1 MSVPA
6 ESQPLIRFGEFLLDC
21 ETAEL
26 RRNGDRSSLQGQ
38 PLQILVLLL
47 ENPGRLVTRE
57 ELKKKLWPSD
67 TFVDFDQSLNRA
79 VNRLRDALADSAENP
94 RFVETL
100 PRRGYRFIAPV
111 ARDQLKGGAYSSKV
125 HQRPSTQEPLACDL
139 EVVTPLPKVV
149 LAAKSWPFR
158 KLFAVIVL
166 VLLAVGGSFLRQRLP
181 RKHSISFENFE
192 ITKVTDNGNVNN
204 VAISPDG
211 HYVAYVTFLG
221 DKQELRLRQVA
232 SRSDVQV
239 LPPDLGNFVGLT
251 FSPDGNYIYFVRS
264 DRNDLSFRY
273 LYSVPALGGT
283 PRKLI
288 TDVDSGI
295 AFSPDGR
302 QITYEHWVPTR
313 NEAELKIA
321 NSDGT
326 GERVLA
332 VIHDSSFTGLGG
344 PGPSWSPNG
353 RTIVLSKLLVGKERR
368 WVIYAVSVADAT
380 TRELYSSNV
389 GIGRPVWLPSGDT
402 LLFPHYES
410 SLRRNQLWTLAFPDG
425 VVRRLTHDLSD
436 YSEDLSLTNDGATAA
451 STVSTVE
458 SQIWAFPS
466 RDPAR
471 GRQITT
477 GEPPM
482 FWVKETID
490 GKILSSGGDGRL
502 WMMNSDGT
510 NRALFGNVAEV
521 GWVSTCGQF
530 VFLTSEES
538 GSTTLKRLN
547 LDGTH
552 PIILA
557 RGNLWSP
564 TCSKDDGF
572 VYYANTEQPQK
583 IWRVPIEG
591 GSPVELTSILGDCV
605 MSGITISPDGNLLA
619 YTYSTYTGVPRPS
632 EHMAIIQAHDGKT
645 LRLFDVPGNTWIP
658 GSYWTPG
665 GDSVQYLLVHDQ
677 VSNIWEQSLDGRVPR
692 KVTNF
697 SSGQIF
703 DFSWSADRKRLFLTR
718 GNSSSDVILLSG
730 LH

>member
-1 MSVPA
+1 MSLPA
-6 ESQPLIRFGEFLLDC
+6 ESQSFIRFGDFLLDC

-26 RRNGDRSSLQGQ
+26 RRNGNKSSLQGQ
-38 PLQILVLLL
+38 PLQILVMLL

-67 TFVDFDQSLNRA
+67 TFVDFDLSLNRA
-79 VNRLRDALADSAENP
+79 VNRLREALGDSAENP

-111 ARDQLKGGAYSSKV
+111 ARDGSKGNTQSPQV
-125 HQRPSTQEPLACDL
+125 FQWPSTHESSSRDL
-139 EVVTPLPKVV
+139 EVVTPLPAV
-149 LAAKSWPFR
+149 LPTPKRRNRKFFAA
-158 KLFAVIVL
+158 IVL
-166 VLLAVGGSFLRQRLP
+166 ILLLLAGFFLRQHLL
-181 RKHSISFENFE
+181 RKHSISFENLE
-192 ITKVTDNGNVNN
+192 ITKVTDNGKVSN

-211 HYVAYVTFLG
+211 HYVAYVIFLG

-273 LYSVPALGGT
+273 LYSVPAVGGT

-295 AFSPDGR
+295 AFSPDGH
-302 QITYEHWVPTR
+302 QITFEHWVPPR

-321 NSDGT
+321 DSDGT

-332 VIHDSSFTGLGG
+332 VVHDSSFTSLGG

-353 RTIVLSKLLVGKERR
+353 RTIVLSKLLVGKQRR
-368 WVIYAVSVADAT
+368 WVIYAVSVAEGT
-380 TRELYSSNV
+380 TRELYSSSE
-389 GIGRPVWLPSGDT
+389 GIGRPVWLPHGDL

-410 SLRRNQLWTLAFPDG
+410 TLRRGQLWTLAFPKG
-425 VVRRLTHDLSD
+425 IARRFTHDISD
-436 YSEDLSLTNDGATAA
+436 YSEDLSLTKDGSIAG

-458 SQIWAFPS
+458 SQIWVFPS
-466 RDPAR
+466 LDPNK
-471 GRQITT
+471 GRQITS

-490 GKILSSGGDGRL
+490 GRILSSGDGRL
-502 WMMNSDGT
+502 WMMDRDGT
-510 NRALFGNVAEV
+510 NRAVFGNVVDA
-521 GWVSTCGQF
+521 GWVNTCGRY
-530 VFLTSEES
+530 VVLISEES
-538 GSTTLKRLN
+538 GSTTLTRLN

-552 PIILA
+552 PTVLA
-557 RGNLWSP
+557 HGNLWSP
-564 TCSKDDGF
+564 ACSEHDGS

-591 GSPVELTSILGDCV
+591 GSPVELTSILGDSV
-605 MSGITISPDGNLLA
+605 MSGITVSPDGNLLA
-619 YTYSTYTGVPRPS
+619 YTYSTYSGVPVPS
-632 EHMAIIQAHDGKT
+632 EHMAVIQARDGKT
-645 LRLFDVPGNTWIP
+645 LRLFDAP
-658 GSYWTPG
+658 GSTWFPG
-665 GDSVQYLLVHDQ
+665 L
-677 VSNIWEQSLDGRVPR
+677 
-692 KVTNF
+692 
-697 SSGQIF
+697 
-703 DFSWSADRKRLFLTR
+703 
-718 GNSSSDVILLSG
+718 
-730 LH
+730 

>member
-1 MSVPA
+1 MSLPA
-6 ESQPLIRFGEFLLDC
+6 ESQPLIRFGDFLLDC

-26 RRNGDRSSLQGQ
+26 RRNGNKSSLQGQ
-38 PLQILVLLL
+38 PLQILVVLL

-79 VNRLRDALADSAENP
+79 VNRLREALGDSAENP
-94 RFVETL
+94 RYVETL

-111 ARDQLKGGAYSSKV
+111 AKDQSREGAQSPKV
-125 HQRPSTQEPLACDL
+125 YQWPSAHESPACDL
-139 EVVTPLPKVV
+139 EVVVPLKV
-149 LAAKSWPFR
+149 LPATKSWPFR
-158 KLFAVIVL
+158 KLFVVIVL
-166 VLLAVGGSFLRQRLP
+166 VVLAVGGFFLRQRLP
-181 RKHSISFENFE
+181 QKHSISVENLE
-192 ITKVTDNGNVNN
+192 ITKVTDNRKVSS

-232 SRSDVQV
+232 SSSDVQV

-288 TDVDSGI
+288 ADVDSGI

-302 QITYEHWVPTR
+302 QITYEHWVPPR

-332 VIHDSSFTGLGG
+332 VVHNSSFASLGG

-353 RTIVLSKLLVGKERR
+353 RTIVFSKLLVGNQRR
-368 WVIYAVSVADAT
+368 WVIYAVSAEDGT
-380 TRELYSSNV
+380 TRELYGSDQ

-402 LLFPHYES
+402 LLFPRYES
-410 SLRRNQLWTLAFPDG
+410 GLRRSQLWTLAFPQG
-425 VVRRLTHDLSD
+425 VARRLTHDISD
-436 YSEDLSLTNDGATAA
+436 YSEDLSLTNDGSIAA

-458 SQIWAFPS
+458 SQIWAFPTL
-466 RDPAR
+466 DPAK
-471 GRQITT
+471 GRQITS

-482 FWVKETID
+482 FWLKETVD
-490 GKILSSGGDGRL
+490 GKILSSAGDGRL
-502 WMMNSDGT
+502 WTMNGDGT
-510 NRALFGNVAEV
+510 NRAVFGSAMEV
-521 GWVSTCGQF
+521 GWVSTCGRF
-530 VFLTSEES
+530 VLLTSDES
-538 GSTTLKRLN
+538 GSTALKRLN

-552 PIILA
+552 PIVLA

-591 GSPVELTSILGDCV
+591 GSPIELTSIMGDCI
-605 MSGITISPDGNLLA
+605 MSGITVSPDGNLLA
-619 YTYSTYTGVPRPS
+619 YTYSTYSGVSVPS
-632 EHMAIIQAHDGKT
+632 VHMAVIQASDGKT
-645 LRLFDVPGNTWIP
+645 LKLFDVPGNTWFP
-658 GSYWTPG
+658 GSYWTP
-665 GDSVQYLLVHDQ
+665 DSKAVQYVLVHDQ
-677 VSNIWEQSLDGRVPR
+677 VSNIWEQSLDGHRPR
-692 KVTNF
+692 QLTSF

-703 DFSWSADRKRLFLTR
+703 DFTWSTDRKRLFLTR
-718 GNSSSDVILLSG
+718 GNVSSDAVLLSG

>member
-1 MSVPA
+1 MSLPA
-6 ESQPLIRFGEFLLDC
+6 ESQPLIRFGEFQLDL

-38 PLQILVLLL
+38 PLQILTMLV
-47 ENPGRLVTRE
+47 ESPGRMVTRE

-79 VNRLRDALADSAENP
+79 VNRLREALGDSAENP

-111 ARDQLKGGAYSSKV
+111 AKDGSKGDAQSPQVY
-125 HQRPSTQEPLACDL
+125 QWPSLSEARSRDL
-139 EVVTPLPKVV
+139 ELVTALPTFLPTPKPRRNRMFF
-149 LAAKSWPFR
+149 AA
-158 KLFAVIVL
+158 IVL
-166 VLLAVGGSFLRQRLP
+166 IFLAVGGFLLRQRLV
-181 RKHSISFENFE
+181 RKRSISFENLE
-192 ITKVTDNGNVNN
+192 ITKVTDNGKVSN
-204 VAISPDG
+204 VAIAPDG
-211 HYVAYVTFLG
+211 HYVAYVMLLG

-232 SRSDVQV
+232 TRSDVQV

-295 AFSPDGR
+295 AFSPDGG
-302 QITYEHWVPTR
+302 QITYEHWVPPR

-332 VIHDSSFTGLGG
+332 VVHDSSFTSLGG

-353 RTIVLSKLLVGKERR
+353 RTIVFSKLLVGKVRR
-368 WVIYAVSVADAT
+368 WVIYAVSVADGT
-380 TRELYSSNV
+380 TRELYSSSE
-389 GIGRPVWLPSGDT
+389 GIGKPVWLPRGDM
-402 LLFPHYES
+402 LLFPRYES
-410 SLRRNQLWTLAFPDG
+410 SLRRSQLWTLTFPEG
-425 VVRRLTHDLSD
+425 MARRLTHDISD
-436 YSEDLSLTNDGATAA
+436 YSEDLSLTHDGAIAA
-451 STVSTVE
+451 STVGTVE
-458 SQIWAFPS
+458 SQIWVFPS
-466 RDPAR
+466 LDSAR
-471 GRQITT
+471 GRQITS

-482 FWVKETID
+482 FWVNETIER
-490 GKILSSGGDGRL
+490 KVLASGGDGRL
-502 WMMNSDGT
+502 WTMDLDGT
-510 NRALFGNVAEV
+510 NRSPFGTVVEA
-521 GWVSTCGQF
+521 GWVSTCGRF
-530 VFLTSEES
+530 VVLISEES
-538 GSTTLKRLN
+538 GSTSLQRLN

-552 PIILA
+552 PAVLA
-557 RGNLWSP
+557 RGNLWS
-564 TCSKDDGF
+564 TACSEQNGF

-591 GSPVELTSILGDCV
+591 GSPVELTSILGDSV
-605 MSGITISPDGNLLA
+605 MSGITVSPDGNLLA
-619 YTYSTYTGVPRPS
+619 YTYSTYSGVPVPS
-632 EHMAIIQAHDGKT
+632 EHMAVIQARDGKT
-645 LRLFDVPGNTWIP
+645 LRLFDVPGNTWFP
-658 GSYWTPG
+658 GLYWTP
-665 GDSVQYLLVHDQ
+665 DSKAMQYLLVHDQ
-677 VSNIWEQSLDGRVPR
+677 VSNIWEQSLNGRAPR
-692 KVTNF
+692 QLTNF

-703 DFSWSADRKRLFLTR
+703 DFSWSANRKRLYLIR
-718 GNSSSDVILLSG
+718 GNGTSDAVLLTG